1 MNRSLELTSE
11 EYSLIRKLRRLEDD
25 ARERAGD
32 YIDAALVS
40 QTAKRRD
47 PATRERFEAVEMMF
61 SAGA

>member
-1 MNRSLELTSE
+1 MSRSLELTSE
-11 EYSLIRKLRRLEDD
+11 EYSLVRKFRRLDDD

-47 PATRERFEAVEMMF
+47 PAIRDKFEAVEMMF

>member
-1 MNRSLELTSE
+1 MNKRIELTRD
-11 EYSLIRKLRRLEDD
+11 EYRLIRKLRRLETD
-25 ARERAGD
+25 AKERLGD

-47 PATRERFEAVEMMF
+47 PATREKFETVEMMF

>member
-11 EYSLIRKLRRLEDD
+11 EYILVRKFRRLDDD